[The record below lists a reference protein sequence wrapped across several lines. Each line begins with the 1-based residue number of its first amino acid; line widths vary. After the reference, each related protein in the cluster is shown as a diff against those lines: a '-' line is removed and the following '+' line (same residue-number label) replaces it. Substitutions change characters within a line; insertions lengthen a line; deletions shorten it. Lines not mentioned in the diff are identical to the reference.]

1 MIQKQLSGY
10 GVMCLIFLAVCSA
23 SPLKQ
28 SRLQR
33 QLDKLDIK
41 TRRENLLRR
50 EEINGLY
57 TIMERIEERINNTL
71 PNVDKSIDKAKI
83 AETQAGIVTVDD
95 VRITEILK
103 EVYYLKRGFMDEK
116 KLTSRF
122 RGQVVQLNNTMSQ
135 LMLQMGQRMQA
146 MSAFNGALDETKI
159 NLENLVLGQNELKT
173 FINTIQDDL
182 ERQANETKQLLQN
195 MEMKLE
201 EPTRETAVHKERE
214 YSSCVDL
221 MENGI
226 RVSGVYDITLP
237 HADSVKVSIL
247 I

>member
-1 MIQKQLSGY
+1 MKFSVKAILKMIQKQSSGY

-71 PNVDKSIDKAKI
+71 PNIDKPIDKPMMDDK
-83 AETQAGIVTVDD
+83 QAGIVTVDD
-95 VRITEILK
+95 VRITEIQK

-122 RGQVVQLNNTMSQ
+122 RGQVVQLNHTVSQ
-135 LMLQMGQRMQA
+135 LMLHTMITNPCNEYPLTPHYYILKWG
-146 MSAFNGALDETKI
+146 FTGVFIFLIFALKHG
-159 NLENLVLGQNELKT
+159 LWVLV
-173 FINTIQDDL
+173 
-182 ERQANETKQLLQN
+182 R
-195 MEMKLE
+195 
-201 EPTRETAVHKERE
+201 TA
-214 YSSCVDL
+214 
-221 MENGI
+221 
-226 RVSGVYDITLP
+226 
-237 HADSVKVSIL
+237 SVRRF
-247 I
+247 